1 MDNENIKSRS
11 TELVENLGAHAEFDG
26 NQSVTKNKQ
35 PGTPDKDLISV
46 LLRKISD
53 LTGTYS
59 PAIHPQKY
67 DFVFGQLV
75 KNGASESLAS
85 TIALMILEA
94 GKSTKLAEEKLFK
107 MIDGKIELTSA
118 GTYYLNKFRPQSSKY
133 VSIKKGDTAKP
144 QVSREISY

>member
-1 MDNENIKSRS
+1 M
-11 TELVENLGAHAEFDG
+11 
-26 NQSVTKNKQ
+26 
-35 PGTPDKDLISV
+35 
-46 LLRKISD
+46 
-53 LTGTYS
+53 
-59 PAIHPQKY
+59 
-67 DFVFGQLV
+67 V